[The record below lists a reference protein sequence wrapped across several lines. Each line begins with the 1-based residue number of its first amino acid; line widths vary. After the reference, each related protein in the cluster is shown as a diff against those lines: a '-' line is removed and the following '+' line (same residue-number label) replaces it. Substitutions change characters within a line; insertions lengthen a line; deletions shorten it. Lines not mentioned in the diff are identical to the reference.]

1 MSGAQKGWFVTLEG
15 IEGGGKSTQLNYL
28 AELFRQ
34 QDREVLTTRE
44 PGGTRIGELVRDIVL
59 ANKNTELHRDTELLL
74 MFAARSQ
81 HYQQLIQPAI
91 AAGKVVISDRFAD
104 ASYAYQ
110 GAGRGIAE
118 DRIDQLYQWVLG
130 NFRPDLTLLFNI
142 DLKQGMERTLE
153 RSQADL
159 FNPKSDRG
167 MGCDGRGTDRFEE
180 EHIAFFEQVRKY
192 YLKLAQAEPERIKVV
207 NASQD
212 PERVRAALK
221 SILQKSKLWR

>member
-1 MSGAQKGWFVTLEG
+1 MSSAQKGWFVTLEG
-15 IEGGGKSTQLNYL
+15 IEGSGKSTQLNYL
-28 AELFRQ
+28 TELFRQ
-34 QDREVLTTRE
+34 QDRKVLTTRE
-44 PGGTRIGELVRDIVL
+44 PGGTRTGESVRDILL

-81 HYQQLIQPAI
+81 HYQEVIQPAI

-104 ASYAYQ
+104 SSYAYQ
-110 GAGRGIAE
+110 GAGRGIVE

-130 NFRPDLTLLFNI
+130 NFRPDLTLLFDI
-142 DLKQGMERTLE
+142 DSAQGMARTLK

-159 FNPKSDRG
+159 FNLKSDQG
-167 MGCDGRGTDRFEE
+167 VGCADRGTDRFEE
-180 EHIAFFEQVRKY
+180 EHIMFFERVRKY

-212 PERVRAALK
+212 PERVRSAVK
-221 SILQKSKLWR
+221 SILQQSELWR